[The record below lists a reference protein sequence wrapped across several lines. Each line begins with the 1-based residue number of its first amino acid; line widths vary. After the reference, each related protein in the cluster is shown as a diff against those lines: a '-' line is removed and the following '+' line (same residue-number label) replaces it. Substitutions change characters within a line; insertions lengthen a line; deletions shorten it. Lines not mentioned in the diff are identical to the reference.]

1 MSRERSQGALESEEE
16 TPLLRD
22 ANASRTETPLPTTQI
37 VVLLLL
43 LLTEPITS
51 LSIRP
56 YINQLF
62 SELPIVGGDER
73 KVGYYAGLLVS
84 LYFAAQAVSVLQWSR
99 LSDNVGRK
107 PVLLCGLLGTVV
119 SSVLFGLSRSF
130 PALVFSRCF
139 HGMLNGNVS
148 VMKSMMAE
156 LTDETNVARGS
167 SLIQVTWAIG
177 GMIGFDILL
186 LPFVF
191 FPNIRITRPFIGGV
205 LSRPQDRWPN
215 VFSHPFWGDYPYFL
229 PCLAT
234 ASYALLSFSLASIFL
249 KETMKGD
256 PVVKRNPE
264 GNSDRPPVAAGEIT
278 DGPVKGTAKPV
289 PLRALLTRPVVVSVA
304 NYGMTGMLDMTAGTL
319 IPLVWST
326 SVEFGGLSMNPASIG
341 SWMAGYGLMNG
352 VFQFVAFPRIVR
364 RFGPRRVF
372 IASIILFSLV
382 YIMLPFE
389 NLALRHSSHV
399 LNLAARLLIIL
410 QLSAFTFSGMGFA
423 AIFMYIASAPPNKR
437 SLGATNGIAQT
448 IISVQR
454 TVGPAAATSLF
465 AFSLDHNI
473 LGGNF
478 VYIVLLA
485 VVCVGVGI
493 AVQLPDETWKH
504 KEE

>member
-1 MSRERSQGALESEEE
+1 MSPKRSQGALEPEED

-22 ANASRTETPLPTTQI
+22 ANAPRTETPLPTTQI

-56 YINQLF
+56 YINQLV

-84 LYFAAQAVSVLQWSR
+84 LHFAAQAVSVLQWSR

-156 LTDETNVARGS
+156 LTDETNLARGS

-177 GMIGFDILL
+177 GI
-186 LPFVF
+186 
-191 FPNIRITRPFIGGV
+191 PFIGGV

-215 VFSHPFWGDYPYFL
+215 VFSHSFWGEYPYFL

-234 ASYALLSFSLASIFL
+234 ASYALLSFSLAAIFL
-249 KETMKGD
+249 KETMKKD
-256 PVVKRNPE
+256 PAMKRNPE
-264 GNSDRPPVAAGEIT
+264 GDSDRPQVAAGEIS
-278 DGPVKGTAKPV
+278 DGLAKGTAKPV

-352 VFQFVAFPRIVR
+352 VFQFIAFPRIVR
-364 RFGPRRVF
+364 HFGPRRVF

-389 NLALRHSSHV
+389 NMVLRHSSHD
-399 LNLAARLLIIL
+399 LNPATRLLIIL

-448 IISVQR
+448 VISIQR
-454 TVGPAAATSLF
+454 TVRPAAATSLF

-478 VYIVLLA
+478 VYIALLA
-485 VVCVGVGI
+485 VVCVGVCI

-504 KEE
+504 NEE